1 MQVRDL
7 QPVKDQRKRRS
18 ISSLRRKS
26 TLLSSLCDSGKG
38 GNVGKFLHMA
48 MKGAVA
54 KSYKATRAAMRA
66 TAVNQ
71 GDISLEK
78 GSNLLRMTTM

>member
-54 KSYKATRAAMRA
+54 KFYEASRAAVRV

-71 GDISLEK
+71 GDISFEHD
-78 GSNLLRMTTM
+78 S